1 MKVFTWVGGSIS
13 SGLELVTDE
22 RLGRVVFLGEE
33 GRGRRYEKI
42 ALDKRNPAQ
51 VGENGRV
58 LEAHLRKVTL
68 PSKKKEGTE
77 FSFWVLE
84 APSAHDDPEAVL
96 VRVNTSWV
104 YTRDTAGRWESVA
117 GKPETLVSGYG
128 AHGIAG
134 RIGNWDDGL
143 VVMRPGDVLRVKPEG
158 GSKTHAYAL
167 WIGADGAPVT
177 ATWQDYE
184 NLQAKAKAEAMIAE
198 ATAEPQALAVAFGQ
212 MPAYTYAGRGEV
224 RTGIEVRQGAA
235 GLAVCLGEEGRGR
248 RRTEVSLIGFDAERV
263 EATSLAVLQE
273 KQVPARY
280 YGDKPTVERIFG
292 LVQSAQT
299 EEGALLLRVLPS
311 GGWRTHR
318 RTEPLRGSPTLVA
331 RGVIASGTA
340 GYAGSEDDTLW
351 VLVPGDA
358 VVIESNEKLRVLE
371 NRAGKLVT
379 TPWADWEVADGKANP
394 QAYVAKGKA
403 PWGYVPA
410 EWIGRVVQVVRSV
423 REYEPRSYLEYTE
436 YRETHEGELISVS
449 PLVVN
454 LGWDG
459 RDRHDTVVTDGVWV
473 KLDPHKEVR
482 HLTGDALA
490 KRTQIRAEA
499 EALHARAIALTKEG
513 YFALAEASMREQ
525 VEGLTHELSLDTMP
539 TEGWDSIAE
548 WVGKARGILGKFDE
562 VTQELV
568 SLAERQS
575 EGEILVDFGGHF
587 RRMGNSGNGDFWV
600 VAADGSLR
608 EPDEVQY
615 RKRYT
620 SEGSKRWRTVA
631 PEELALSW
639 DCGTM
644 HDVIGSSSFT
654 VAKAPVGGCTD
665 AQLDAVARIEDDL
678 GAPRNALGLHTEVQK
693 AYDRRMEAI
702 RQACARSRILQSVP
716 SNLEYLTVSGLWGQ
730 CVGSDC
736 VRGSIARHVDWG
748 KEFGEQCENRSAQ
761 LVDCQPAGDGVL
773 EFLAYEKWGDT
784 NLNIRWRP
792 LCDGESGESHDE
804 PTADEPVA
812 PGKPASMDALAALA
826 AKFGNK

>member
-1 MKVFTWVGGSIS
+1 MKTYTWQGGSVS
-13 SGLELVTDE
+13 SGLSLVADE

-33 GRGRRYEKI
+33 GRGRRYEKV
-42 ALDKRNPAQ
+42 ALDKRNPAS
-51 VGENGRV
+51 VAENGRV

-77 FSFWVLE
+77 FAFWVLE

-96 VRVNTSWV
+96 VRVNTSWA
-104 YTRDTAGRWESVA
+104 YTRGTAGRWETVA

-134 RIGNWDDGL
+134 RIGNWDDGIVL
-143 VVMRPGDVLRVKPEG
+143 MHPGDVLRVKPEG
-158 GSKTHAYAL
+158 GSKTHTYAL
-167 WIGADGAPVT
+167 WIGANGAPVT

-184 NLQAKAKAEAMIAE
+184 NLQAKAKAEAVIAE
-198 ATAEPQALAVAFGQ
+198 ATAEPQGLMMAFGQ

-224 RTGIEVRQGAA
+224 RTGIEIGKGAA
-235 GLAVCLGEEGRGR
+235 GPAVCLGEEGRGR
-248 RRTEVSLIGFDAERV
+248 RRAEVSLIGFEDERV
-263 EATSLAVLQE
+263 EATAVAILEE

-280 YGDKPTVERIFG
+280 YGDKPTVERIYG
-292 LVQSAQT
+292 LVRSAQT

-318 RTEPLRGSPTLVA
+318 RTEPLRGSPTLIA

-351 VLVPGDA
+351 VLRPGDV
-358 VVIESNEKLRVLE
+358 VVIEGNEKLRVLE
-371 NRAGKLVT
+371 NKAGKLVT
-379 TPWADWEVADGKANP
+379 TPWADWEVADGKVDP
-394 QAYVAKGKA
+394 QTYVAQGKA

-410 EWIGRVVQVVRSV
+410 EWVGRVVQVVRSV
-423 REYEPRSYLEYTE
+423 REYDSRSYREHME

-459 RDRHDTVVTDGVWV
+459 RDRHDAVVTDGVWV

-482 HLTGDALA
+482 RLDGDALA
-490 KRTQIRAEA
+490 KRTQIRTEA
-499 EALHARAIALTKEG
+499 EALHARAIALTQER
-513 YFALAEASMREQ
+513 YFALAEASLREQ
-525 VEGLTHELSLDTMP
+525 VEGLTRELVLDTMP
-539 TEGWDSIAE
+539 TDGWDSISE
-548 WVGKARGILGKFDE
+548 WVGKARGILRRFDE
-562 VTQELV
+562 ATQELV
-568 SLAERQS
+568 SLEERQS
-575 EGEILVDFGGHF
+575 GGEILVDFGGHF

-644 HDVIGSSSFT
+644 HDVVGSSSFT

-665 AQLDAVARIEDDL
+665 AQLEAVARIEDEL
-678 GAPRNALGLHTEVQK
+678 RVPRNAFGLHAEMQK
-693 AYDRRMEAI
+693 VYDRRMEAI

-716 SNLEYLTVSGLWGQ
+716 DNLEYLTVSGEWGQ

-736 VRGSIARHVDWG
+736 VRGSIARYVDWG

-761 LVDCQPAGDGVL
+761 LLDRQPAGDGVL

-792 LCDGESGESHDE
+792 PREGESGESHDE
-804 PTADEPVA
+804 TTADESSA
-812 PGKPASMDALAALA
+812 PGKPASLSALEALA
-826 AKFGNK
+826 AKFGR